1 MSLLRRTEGIV
12 LKSFTYGEADLIMT
26 YLTRDY
32 GQVRAFAQSAR
43 KIKSRFS
50 GSLEPLTHAR
60 ISLRGKEDATLPRLT
75 QSDILTSFQPL
86 REDFQ
91 CYGRVSGMLELT
103 MLLVPEAQP
112 DHRAFDLLLGMLGQ
126 MQLDCSETATL
137 MYRVRLL
144 KLAGFPP
151 RLGSCIKCG
160 APGDAGF
167 DVSQGSVLCA
177 NCAGAPDVR
186 QGRPSRLMKLS
197 VGSVK
202 LYQTLLQWEVSK
214 VGRIKASPAMFT
226 ELASLLDSHVEHI
239 THRALRAKPSSP

>member
-12 LKSFTYGEADLIMT
+12 LKSFAYGEADLIMT
-26 YLTRDY
+26 YLTRDF
-32 GQVRAFAQSAR
+32 GQVRAFATSAR
-43 KIKSRFS
+43 KIRSRFS

-86 REDFQ
+86 RENFQ
-91 CYGRVSGMLELT
+91 CFGRVSGMLELT

-112 DHRAFDLLLGMLGQ
+112 DHNAFDLLLGMLGQ
-126 MQLDCSETATL
+126 MQLDCTDTAAL
-137 MYRVRLL
+137 MYRIRLL

-151 RLGSCIKCG
+151 RLGSCLKCG
-160 APGDAGF
+160 APGSAGF

-177 NCAGAPDVR
+177 SCAQARGVR
-186 QGRPSRLMKLS
+186 TDRLKKLS
-197 VGSVK
+197 AGSVR
-202 LYQTLLQWEVSK
+202 LYQTLLEWEVSK

-226 ELASLLDSHVEHI
+226 ELASVLDSHVEHI
-239 THRALRAKPSSP
+239 TRRALRAKPLSP